1 MYRSYVLRDAE
12 RGSRIGT
19 ACVCSPRTPLTRSV
33 AGSTLDGRDPLK
45 DAVVSYGMQVRSA
58 VPTARLTLQAPLPPI
73 RLTLHKHTYLVVKA
87 RKGTGPI
94 IEALEKGKR
103 RKATSFPPCTMRV
116 QGPAGGGNYAGT
128 LLVQLGEPGTE
139 DEHRGRLTRDEANQ
153 VCPRDVETTLTRQ
166 CGQWLMDQRAITSFE
181 IYRPDMLLDAEPNDL
196 SRQDTAATYDTYA
209 TETQTLRYEP
219 SVASH
224 EPLVK

>member
-1 MYRSYVLRDAE
+1 MINPCIVPTSSVTPNAAH
-12 RGSRIGT
+12 GS
-19 ACVCSPRTPLTRSV
+19 ALL

-45 DAVVSYGMQVRSA
+45 DAVVSYGM
-58 VPTARLTLQAPLPPI
+58 QAPLPPI

-128 LLVQLGEPGTE
+128 LLVQLGEPGTD
-139 DEHRGRLTRDEANQ
+139 DEHRGRLTRDEAN
-153 VCPRDVETTLTRQ
+153 Q

-209 TETQTLRYEP
+209 TETPTLRYEP